1 MVAPILR
8 PLGIAM
14 EATKTPQINKMD
26 STCDLIIDSLKE
38 EPIGET
44 DHFIWF
50 ITDVGIVAL
59 FKREEKFET
68 YSSNVEI
75 EANKIALDITKEE
88 KEYLKIKERQLFLFY
103 S

>member
-1 MVAPILR
+1 
-8 PLGIAM
+8 
-14 EATKTPQINKMD
+14 MD
-26 STCDLIIDSLKE
+26 STSDLIIDSLKE

-50 ITDVGIVAL
+50 ITDIGIVAL
-59 FKREEKFET
+59 FKSSQNYET
-68 YSSNVEI
+68 YSSHVET

-88 KEYLKIKERQLFLFY
+88 KEYLIIKEEQLFLFY

>member
-1 MVAPILR
+1 
-8 PLGIAM
+8 
-14 EATKTPQINKMD
+14 MD
-26 STCDLIIDSLKE
+26 STCALIIDYLKE

-50 ITDVGIVAL
+50 ITDIGIVAL
-59 FKREEKFET
+59 FKKDENFET

-75 EANKIALDITKEE
+75 EANKIALDISKEE
-88 KEYLKIKERQLFLFY
+88 KDYLKIKERRLFLFY

>member
-1 MVAPILR
+1 
-8 PLGIAM
+8 
-14 EATKTPQINKMD
+14 MD
-26 STCDLIIDSLKE
+26 PTCDLIIDSLKE
-38 EPIGET
+38 RPIGET

-50 ITDVGIVAL
+50 ITDIGIAAL
-59 FKREEKFET
+59 FKREENFET
-68 YSSNVEI
+68 YSSNVGI

>member
-1 MVAPILR
+1 
-8 PLGIAM
+8 
-14 EATKTPQINKMD
+14 MD
-26 STCDLIIDSLKE
+26 STYDLIIDSLKD

-50 ITDVGIVAL
+50 ITDIGIAAL
-59 FKREEKFET
+59 FKREENFET
-68 YSSNVEI
+68 YSSNVEL

-88 KEYLKIKERQLFLFY
+88 KEYLKMKERQLFLFY

>member
-1 MVAPILR
+1 
-8 PLGIAM
+8 
-14 EATKTPQINKMD
+14 MD
-26 STCDLIIDSLKE
+26 SKSDLIIDSLKN

-50 ITDVGIVAL
+50 ITDIGIVAL
-59 FKREEKFET
+59 FKREENFYT

-88 KEYLKIKERQLFLFY
+88 KEYLRIKERQLFLFY

>member
-1 MVAPILR
+1 MNP
-8 PLGIAM
+8 
-14 EATKTPQINKMD
+14 
-26 STCDLIIDSLKE
+26 TCDLIIDSLKE

-50 ITDVGIVAL
+50 ITDIGIVAL
-59 FKREEKFET
+59 FKKDENFET

-75 EANKIALDITKEE
+75 EANKIALDISKEE
-88 KEYLKIKERQLFLFY
+88 KEYLRIKEKQLFLFY

>member
-1 MVAPILR
+1 
-8 PLGIAM
+8 
-14 EATKTPQINKMD
+14 MD
-26 STCDLIIDSLKE
+26 STSDLIIDSLKE

-50 ITDVGIVAL
+50 ITDIGIVAQ
-59 FKREEKFET
+59 FKRQENFET
-68 YSSNVEI
+68 YSTNVEI

-88 KEYLKIKERQLFLFY
+88 KEYFKIKDRQLFLFY

>member
-1 MVAPILR
+1 V
-8 PLGIAM
+8 
-14 EATKTPQINKMD
+14 D
-26 STCDLIIDSLKE
+26 STCNLIIDSLKE

-50 ITDVGIVAL
+50 ITDIGIVAL
-59 FKREEKFET
+59 FKREEKLET

-88 KEYLKIKERQLFLFY
+88 KDYLKIKERQLFLFY

>member
-1 MVAPILR
+1 M
-8 PLGIAM
+8 
-14 EATKTPQINKMD
+14 N

-50 ITDVGIVAL
+50 ITDIGIVAL
-59 FKREEKFET
+59 FKRDESFET

-88 KEYLKIKERQLFLFY
+88 KEYFKIKKRHVFLFY

>member
-1 MVAPILR
+1 
-8 PLGIAM
+8 
-14 EATKTPQINKMD
+14 MD
-26 STCDLIIDSLKE
+26 STSDLIFDSLKE

-50 ITDVGIVAL
+50 ITDIGIVAL
-59 FKREEKFET
+59 FKRDENFEI

-75 EANKIALDITKEE
+75 EANKIALDISKEE
-88 KEYLKIKERQLFLFY
+88 KDYLKIKERQLFLFY

>member
-1 MVAPILR
+1 
-8 PLGIAM
+8 
-14 EATKTPQINKMD
+14 MD
-26 STCDLIIDSLKE
+26 STSDLIIDSLKE

-50 ITDVGIVAL
+50 ITDIGIVAL
-59 FKREEKFET
+59 FKKDKNFERN
-68 YSSNVEI
+68 SSNVEI

-88 KEYLKIKERQLFLFY
+88 KEYLEIKDRRLFLFY

>member
-1 MVAPILR
+1 
-8 PLGIAM
+8 
-14 EATKTPQINKMD
+14 MD
-26 STCDLIIDSLKE
+26 STCDLIIDSLKK

-44 DHFIWF
+44 DYFTWF
-50 ITDVGIVAL
+50 ITDIGIVAL
-59 FKREEKFET
+59 FKREENFET

>member
-1 MVAPILR
+1 
-8 PLGIAM
+8 
-14 EATKTPQINKMD
+14 MD
-26 STCDLIIDSLKE
+26 STSDFIIDSLKD

-59 FKREEKFET
+59 FKRKEKFET

>member
-1 MVAPILR
+1 
-8 PLGIAM
+8 
-14 EATKTPQINKMD
+14 MD
-26 STCDLIIDSLKE
+26 STSDLIIDSLKE

-50 ITDVGIVAL
+50 ITDIGIAAL
-59 FKREEKFET
+59 FKRKQNYEI

-75 EANKIALDITKEE
+75 EANKIGLDITKEE
-88 KEYLKIKERQLFLFY
+88 KEYLKIKEKELFLFY

>member
-1 MVAPILR
+1 
-8 PLGIAM
+8 
-14 EATKTPQINKMD
+14 MD
-26 STCDLIIDSLKE
+26 STCDLIIESLKD

-44 DHFIWF
+44 NHFTWF
-50 ITDVGIVAL
+50 VTDIGIAAL
-59 FKREEKFET
+59 FKGDEDFDT

-88 KEYLKIKERQLFLFY
+88 KEYLKIKEKQLFLFY

>member
-1 MVAPILR
+1 
-8 PLGIAM
+8 
-14 EATKTPQINKMD
+14 MD
-26 STCDLIIDSLKE
+26 STCNLIIDSLKD

-44 DHFIWF
+44 NHFIWF
-50 ITDVGIVAL
+50 ITDIGIAAL
-59 FKREEKFET
+59 FKREENFET

>member
-1 MVAPILR
+1 
-8 PLGIAM
+8 
-14 EATKTPQINKMD
+14 MD
-26 STCDLIIDSLKE
+26 STSDLINDSLKE
-38 EPIGET
+38 KPIGET

-50 ITDVGIVAL
+50 ITDIGIVAL
-59 FKREEKFET
+59 FKKDENFET

-88 KEYLKIKERQLFLFY
+88 KEYLNIKEKQLFLFY

>member
-1 MVAPILR
+1 
-8 PLGIAM
+8 
-14 EATKTPQINKMD
+14 MD
-26 STCDLIIDSLKE
+26 STSDLIIDYLKD

-50 ITDVGIVAL
+50 ITDIGIAAL
-59 FKREEKFET
+59 FKKEQNYEI

-75 EANKIALDITKEE
+75 EANKIGLDITKEV
-88 KEYLKIKERQLFLFY
+88 KEYLKIKEKQLFLFY

>member
-1 MVAPILR
+1 
-8 PLGIAM
+8 
-14 EATKTPQINKMD
+14 MD
-26 STCDLIIDSLKE
+26 STSDLIIDSLKK

-50 ITDVGIVAL
+50 ITDIGIVAL
-59 FKREEKFET
+59 FKSSQNYET
-68 YSSNVEI
+68 YSSHVEI

-88 KEYLKIKERQLFLFY
+88 KEYLIIDEEQLFLFY

>member
-1 MVAPILR
+1 M
-8 PLGIAM
+8 
-14 EATKTPQINKMD
+14 N
-26 STCDLIIDSLKE
+26 STCDLIIDSLKD

-50 ITDVGIVAL
+50 ITDIGIVAL
-59 FKREEKFET
+59 FKKKEKFEI

-88 KEYLKIKERQLFLFY
+88 KDYLKIKDRQLFLFY

>member
-1 MVAPILR
+1 
-8 PLGIAM
+8 
-14 EATKTPQINKMD
+14 MD
-26 STCDLIIDSLKE
+26 STIDLIIDSLKE

-50 ITDVGIVAL
+50 ITDIGIAAL
-59 FKREEKFET
+59 FKREENFEI

-75 EANKIALDITKEE
+75 EANKIALDISKEE
-88 KEYLKIKERQLFLFY
+88 KDYLKIKEREIFLFY

>member
-1 MVAPILR
+1 MD
-8 PLGIAM
+8 
-14 EATKTPQINKMD
+14 AT
-26 STCDLIIDSLKE
+26 SDLIIDSLKE

-50 ITDVGIVAL
+50 ITDIGIVAL
-59 FKREEKFET
+59 FKKDENFET

-75 EANKIALDITKEE
+75 EANKIALDISKEE
-88 KEYLKIKERQLFLFY
+88 KDYLEIKERRLFLFY

>member
-1 MVAPILR
+1 
-8 PLGIAM
+8 M
-14 EATKTPQINKMD
+14 E
-26 STCDLIIDSLKE
+26 STSDLIIDSLKE

-50 ITDVGIVAL
+50 ITDIGIVAL
-59 FKREEKFET
+59 FKREENFEI
-68 YSSNVEI
+68 YSSKVEI

-88 KEYLKIKERQLFLFY
+88 KEYLKIEERQLFLFY